1 MNANRFSMDV
11 SIIIVNYNT
20 LSLTKSC
27 IDSVFDKTEGIE
39 VEVILVD
46 NNSTDGSRDLFSAD
60 SRIKY
65 IYNDTNLGFGR
76 ANNLGLSYAVGR
88 NVLFLNSDTI
98 LINNAIKI
106 LSDYLDNNINV
117 AGCGGNLY
125 YEDLTPNMSF
135 VRHYPSFIWE
145 INALFHGIPSR
156 LLRYDNSMFNF
167 SNEPCP
173 VAYIWGADL
182 MIRKN
187 LLDKYGAFDEDFFMY
202 FEETELC
209 HRLTREGYKIMS
221 VPQAQII
228 HLNGKSTKQQ
238 KGPSKIYLE
247 SNFTYI
253 DKTDTLFITRMLHRG
268 LLSFRIFYHRLFG
281 LWEK

>member
-1 MNANRFSMDV
+1 MDV

-20 LSLTKSC
+20 YSLTKSC

-39 VEVILVD
+39 FEVILVD
-46 NNSTDGSRDLFSAD
+46 NNSVDGSRDLFSAD

-65 IYNDTNLGFGR
+65 IYNDTYMGFGR
-76 ANNLGLSYAVGR
+76 ANNLGLSCAVGR
-88 NVLFLNSDTI
+88 NVLFLNSDTL

-106 LSDYLDNNINV
+106 LSDYLDSNINV
-117 AGCGGNLY
+117 GGCGGNLY

-135 VRHYPSFIWE
+135 VRHYPSLIWE

-156 LLRYDNSMFNF
+156 LIRYDNSMFNF
-167 SNEPCP
+167 SNEPCS

-182 MIRKN
+182 MIRKK
-187 LLDKYGAFDEDFFMY
+187 LLDKYGAFDKDFFMY

-209 HRLTREGYKIMS
+209 HRLTTKGYKIMS

-228 HLNGKSTKQQ
+228 HLNGKSTKQH
-238 KGPSKIYLE
+238 KGPSNMYIQ
-247 SNFTYI
+247 SNYIYI
-253 DKTDTLFITRMLHRG
+253 DKTDKSAIRRTVHRMILK
-268 LLSFRIFYHRLFG
+268 FRVFYHRVLG
-281 LWEK
+281 LWDK

>member
-1 MNANRFSMDV
+1 MDV

-20 LSLTKSC
+20 LKLTKSC
-27 IDSVFDKTEGIE
+27 IDSIFEKTEGIKFE
-39 VEVILVD
+39 VLLVD
-46 NNSTDGSRDLFSAD
+46 NNSTDGSREFFSAD

-65 IYNDTNLGFGR
+65 IFNDTNLGFGR

-88 NVLFLNSDTI
+88 NVLFLNSDTL

-106 LSDYLDNNINV
+106 LSDFLDNNINV
-117 AGCGGNLY
+117 GGCGGNLY

-135 VRHYPSFIWE
+135 VRHYPSLIWE
-145 INALFHGIPSR
+145 INALFHGIPAR
-156 LLRYDNSMFNF
+156 LLKYDNSMFNF
-167 SNEPCP
+167 SNEPCS

-187 LLDKYGAFDEDFFMY
+187 LLDKYGAFDKDFFMY

-209 HRLTREGYKIMS
+209 HRLTTNGYKVMS

-228 HLNGKSTKQQ
+228 HLNGKSTKQH
-238 KGPSKIYLE
+238 KGPSDMYLQ
-247 SNFTYI
+247 SNYIYI
-253 DKTDTLFITRMLHRG
+253 DKTDKSFVKRLVHRWI
-268 LLSFRIFYHRLFG
+268 LRFRIFYHRAFG
-281 LWEK
+281 LWDK

>member
-1 MNANRFSMDV
+1 MDV

-27 IDSVFDKTEGIE
+27 IDSIFEKTEGIKFE
-39 VEVILVD
+39 VLLVD
-46 NNSTDGSRDLFSAD
+46 NNSTDGSLEFFSAD

-76 ANNLGLSYAVGR
+76 ANNLGLSYANGR
-88 NVLFLNSDTI
+88 NVLFLNSDTL

-106 LSDYLDNNINV
+106 LSDYLDNNIEV
-117 AGCGGNLY
+117 GGCGGNLY

-135 VRHYPSFIWE
+135 VRHYPSLIWE
-145 INALFHGIPSR
+145 VNALFHGIPAR
-156 LLRYDNSMFNF
+156 LLMYDNTMFNY
-167 SNEPCP
+167 SSVPCA

-182 MIRKN
+182 MIRKE
-187 LLDKYGAFDEDFFMY
+187 LLDRYGAFDEDFFMY

-209 HRLTREGYKIMS
+209 YRLTKIGYKIMS

-228 HLNGKSTKQQ
+228 HLNGKSTKQH
-238 KGPSKIYLE
+238 KGPSNIYIE
-247 SNFTYI
+247 SNYIYIEKTNSSQFTRTI
-253 DKTDTLFITRMLHRG
+253 HRWI
-268 LLSFRIFYHRLFG
+268 LKFRIFYHRLFG
-281 LWEK
+281 LWDN

>member
-1 MNANRFSMDV
+1 MDV

-27 IDSVFDKTEGIE
+27 IDSVFEKTEGIE
-39 VEVILVD
+39 FEVILVD
-46 NNSTDGSRDLFSAD
+46 NNSADGSRDLFSAD

-88 NVLFLNSDTI
+88 NILFLNSDTL

-106 LSDYLDNNINV
+106 LSDYLDSNINV
-117 AGCGGNLY
+117 GGCGGNLY
-125 YEDLTPNMSF
+125 YEDLTPNLSF
-135 VRHYPSFIWE
+135 VRHYPSLIWE

-167 SNEPCP
+167 SNEPCS

-182 MIRKN
+182 MIRKS
-187 LLDKYGAFDEDFFMY
+187 LLDRYGAFDNDFFMY

-209 HRLTREGYKIMS
+209 HRLTTKGYNIMS

-228 HLNGKSTKQQ
+228 HLNGKSTKQH
-238 KGPSKIYLE
+238 KGPSNMYIQ
-247 SNFTYI
+247 SNYIYI
-253 DKTDTLFITRMLHRG
+253 DKTDKSFIKRTVHR
-268 LLSFRIFYHRLFG
+268 LILRFRVFYHRVLG
-281 LWEK
+281 LWDK